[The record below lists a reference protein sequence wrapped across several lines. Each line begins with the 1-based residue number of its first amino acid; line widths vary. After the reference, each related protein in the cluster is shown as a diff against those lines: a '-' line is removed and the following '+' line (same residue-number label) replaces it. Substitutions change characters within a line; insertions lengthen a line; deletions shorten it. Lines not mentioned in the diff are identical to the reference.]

1 MLISTLF
8 RKKSVA
14 SLVAHAEGADGEQ
27 HQLKRSLGAWNLT
40 SLGVGGIIGAGIF
53 VMTGQAAANY
63 AGPAIL
69 LSFVLAGVCCAF
81 AALCYAELASMIP
94 VSGSAYS
101 YAYASLGEL
110 FAWIM
115 GWLLLLEYGVS
126 AATVAVGWGGYLSS
140 FLADFGIIIPEALKT
155 STIQVVGVGTPES
168 HWVLGSTYNLPASFG
183 VLMCAFL
190 LMLGVK
196 ESANANNVI
205 VAIKVS
211 VILLFIA
218 FGIWHVDMSH
228 FTPFIPANEGGD
240 KYGYDGVL
248 RAAGVIFFAYI
259 GFEAVSTAAQE
270 AKNPKKDIPIGI
282 IGSLVICTIIY
293 MVVAFVLVGIVDYK
307 TLNVPDPIAVGVDA
321 IGMPWLAFLVKIG
334 AIAGLSSVMLVML
347 YAQTRVFFT
356 MSKDGLIPS
365 VFGHL
370 HHKYKTPWLNT
381 IILGVTI
388 SVIAGFTPI
397 SILGDLVS
405 IGTLTAFCIICFS
418 VFYLR
423 ITHPDM
429 HRPFSVPL
437 PKITPILGI
446 LCCGYLIYG
455 LSEVMNALKWYF
467 LLGMVIYFAYGYRHS
482 KLGKAA

>member
-1 MLISTLF
+1 MFKSTLF

-14 SLVAHAEGADGEQ
+14 SLMAHAEGADNE
-27 HQLKRSLGAWNLT
+27 HKLNRTLGPWNLI

-69 LSFVLAGVCCAF
+69 LSFVFAGVCCAF
-81 AALCYAELASMIP
+81 AALCYAELASMLP

-110 FAWIM
+110 VAWIM

-126 AATVAVGWGGYLSS
+126 AATVAVGWGGYVTS
-140 FLADFGIIIPEALKT
+140 FLGDFGIVLPDALKT
-155 STIQVVGVGTPES
+155 STIQVVGAGTPES
-168 HWVLGSTYNLPASFG
+168 HWVFGSTYNVPASLGVLICTLMLVFG
-183 VLMCAFL
+183 V
-190 LMLGVK
+190 K
-196 ESANANNVI
+196 KSANANNII

-211 VILLFIA
+211 VIALFII
-218 FGIWHVDMSH
+218 FGISHVNMEH
-228 FTPFIPANEGGD
+228 FTPFIPENIPGTD
-240 KYGYDGVL
+240 KYGYPGVL
-248 RAAGVIFFAYI
+248 RAAGIIFFAYI

-270 AKNPKKDIPIGI
+270 AKNPQRDIPIGI
-282 IGSLVICTIIY
+282 VGSLLICTVIY
-293 MVVAFVLVGIVDYK
+293 MIVAFVLIGIVPYT
-307 TLNVPDPIAVGVDA
+307 TLNVPDPMAVGVDA
-321 IGMPWLAFLVKIG
+321 IGMGWLAFLVKIG

-356 MSKDGLIPS
+356 MSCDGLIPP
-365 VFGHL
+365 VFGKL
-370 HHKYKTPWLNT
+370 HPKYRTPYVNT
-381 IILGVTI
+381 LILGVTI
-388 SVIAGFTPI
+388 SIIAGFTPI

-405 IGTLTAFCIICFS
+405 LGTLTAFAIICFS

-423 ITHPDM
+423 IKQPDM

-455 LSEVMNALKWYF
+455 LSEVFNALKWYF
-467 LLGMVIYFAYGYRHS
+467 IAGIVIYFVYSRRHS
-482 KLGKAA
+482 KLGKGE

>member
-1 MLISTLF
+1 MLKAKLL
-8 RKKSVA
+8 RKKSVE
-14 SLVAHAEGADGEQ
+14 SLIAQADSGDESNK
-27 HQLKRSLGAWNLT
+27 LKRSLGPWNLT

-69 LSFVLAGVCCAF
+69 LSFVLAGICCAF

-101 YAYASLGEL
+101 YAYASLGEI

-140 FLADFGIIIPEALKT
+140 FLGDLGIVIPDALKT
-155 STIQVVGVGTPES
+155 STITVVNAGAPDS
-168 HWVLGSTYNLPASFG
+168 HWVLGATYNLPASLG
-183 VLMCAFL
+183 VLICTIL
-190 LMLGVK
+190 LLLGVK
-196 ESANANNVI
+196 ESANANNII
-205 VAIKVS
+205 VAIKVI

-218 FGIWHVDMSH
+218 FGISHVNMENL
-228 FTPFIPANEGGD
+228 TPFIPENQGGD
-240 KYGYDGVL
+240 KYGYPGVL
-248 RAAGVIFFAYI
+248 RAAGIIFFAYI

-270 AKNPKKDIPIGI
+270 AKNPKRDVPIGI

-293 MVVAFVLVGIVDYK
+293 MVVAFVLVGIVPYT

-321 IGMPWLAFLVKIG
+321 IGYGWLAFIVKIG

-347 YAQTRVFFT
+347 YAQTRVFYT
-356 MSKDGLIPS
+356 MSKDGLIPP

-370 HHKYKTPWLNT
+370 HPKFKTPWLNT

-405 IGTLTAFCIICFS
+405 LGTLTAFAIICFS

-423 ITHPDM
+423 ITHPEM

-437 PKITPILGI
+437 PKVTPILGI

-455 LSEVMNALKWYF
+455 LSSVFVALKYYF
-467 LLGMVIYFAYGYRHS
+467 IVGIVIYFVYGYRKS
-482 KLGKAA
+482 KIGLN